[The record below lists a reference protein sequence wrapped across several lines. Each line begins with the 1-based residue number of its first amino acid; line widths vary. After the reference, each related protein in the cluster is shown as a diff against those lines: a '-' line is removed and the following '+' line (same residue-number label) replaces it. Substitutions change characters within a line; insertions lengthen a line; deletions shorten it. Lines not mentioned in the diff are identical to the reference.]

1 MRLYNPLAAPL
12 YPSVACSFCFSS
24 SCSVIPRRFP
34 SHVHHSWI
42 RHSLASAAAA
52 AAGPLQL
59 SAQTGCCCGSG
70 YSSAGPDAVA
80 AVADNA
86 VGVSCLPSAAASQ
99 PLQLL
104 VAEVEPLDA
113 SVSALAAPAETPD
126 PAKACA
132 LPALPVTPASAIP
145 ASAAAFVL
153 SPAVV
158 PGVSGHS
165 ALLPAAAAAAAGVG
179 TAVAAAISAVP

>member
-1 MRLYNPLAAPL
+1 M
-12 YPSVACSFCFSS
+12 
-24 SCSVIPRRFP
+24 
-34 SHVHHSWI
+34 
-42 RHSLASAAAA
+42 
-52 AAGPLQL
+52 
-59 SAQTGCCCGSG
+59 
-70 YSSAGPDAVA
+70 
-80 AVADNA
+80 ADNA

-145 ASAAAFVL
+145 ASAAALVL
-153 SPAVV
+153 SAAVV
-158 PGVSGHS
+158 RGVSGHS
-165 ALLPAAAAAAAGVG
+165 ALLPAAAASAAGVG
-179 TAVAAAISAVP
+179 TAVAAAVSAVPWYSSRHSSLSSPTASRPGSSAAQTAASLGDQTLLAGAGTAVAVAACSAAAPAAAGAWRAGSSGT